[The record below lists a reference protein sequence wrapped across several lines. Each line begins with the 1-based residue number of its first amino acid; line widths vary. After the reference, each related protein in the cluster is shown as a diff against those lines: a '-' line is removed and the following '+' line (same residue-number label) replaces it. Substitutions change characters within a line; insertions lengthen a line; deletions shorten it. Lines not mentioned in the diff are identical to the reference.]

1 MLQVFIEVLIFC
13 TRTVEVMNVQ
23 TETLQFV
30 KGTVLGDGFSTIPSS
45 TVYCRTLLDSK

>member
-30 KGTVLGDGFSTIPSS
+30 KGTVLGPQVGSH
-45 TVYCRTLLDSK
+45 TLSPLFCPG